1 MKVLL
6 DTSFLIQ
13 LKKKNP
19 IAESELKKCKDIAED
34 IIISSITIYE
44 LLAGAHYV
52 YKKHG
57 TMKEMKQVEL
67 MTKFLTQVP
76 VDSEIAW
83 RAAKTRADLQL
94 KGQII
99 PDIDLIIACTEE
111 NIRILTFD
119 SDFAP
124 LKKMGFDIKLLKN
137 TK

>member
-19 IAESELKKCKDIAED
+19 IAEAELIRCKDTAED
-34 IIISSITIYE
+34 IIISSLTIYE
-44 LLAGAHYV
+44 LLAGAHYI

-67 MTKFLTQVP
+67 LTKFLTQVP
-76 VDSEIAW
+76 FDSEIAW
-83 RAAKTRADLQL
+83 RAAETRADLQL

-99 PDIDLIIACTEE
+99 PDIDLIIACTEK

-124 LKKMGFDIKLLKN
+124 LKKMGFEIEVLKN
-137 TK
+137 TE

>member
-34 IIISSITIYE
+34 IIISSLTIYE
-44 LLAGAHYV
+44 LLAGAHYI

-57 TMKEMKQVEL
+57 SMKEMKQVEL
-67 MTKFLTQVP
+67 ITKFLTQVP
-76 VDSEIAW
+76 LDSEVAW
-83 RAAKTRADLQL
+83 RAAETRASLQL
-94 KGQII
+94 KGQTI
-99 PDIDLIIACTEE
+99 PDIDLIIACTEK

-119 SDFAP
+119 GDFAP
-124 LKKMGFDIKLLKN
+124 LKKLGFDIKVLKE
-137 TK
+137 

>member
-34 IIISSITIYE
+34 IIISSLTIYE

-52 YKKHG
+52 YKKHE

-67 MTKFLTQVP
+67 ITKFLTQVP

-83 RAAKTRADLQL
+83 RAAETRADLQL

-124 LKKMGFDIKLLKN
+124 LKKMGFDIKLIKL
-137 TK
+137 